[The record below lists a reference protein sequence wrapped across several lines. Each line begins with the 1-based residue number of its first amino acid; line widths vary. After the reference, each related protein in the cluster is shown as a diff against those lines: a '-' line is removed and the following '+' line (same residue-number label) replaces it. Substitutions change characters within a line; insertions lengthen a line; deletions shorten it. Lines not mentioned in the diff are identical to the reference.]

1 MPLSNCLVIQ
11 SRQNPRIKDLVR
23 LKDDARERRK
33 EGLFVIEGSHELM
46 EAILYGIR
54 LSAWYLSQSVA
65 ERSGEA
71 LRQQYPDLPEPVILA
86 EPVFEKVSGRQN
98 PDGILAVGC
107 IPAAPDVDA
116 ILSKNKP
123 VLILEGVEKP
133 GNLGAIIRSA
143 AAFGVDAIFLNRGK
157 VDPWH
162 PQVIRNSRGHSMGLS
177 ILELDPTET
186 YDSLKAHGYS
196 IGATTPQGDHLL
208 GEVTYPKATAWVF
221 GSEHSGLDSFWLN
234 AADHQVRIPM
244 PGTVDS
250 LNVGIAVAIVLYEM
264 VRNR

>member
-1 MPLSNCLVIQ
+1 MPLSHCLVIQ
-11 SRQNPRIKDLVR
+11 SRQNPRIKDLVKLR
-23 LKDDARERRK
+23 DDAKERRK
-33 EGLFVIEGSHELM
+33 QGLFVIEGSHELM
-46 EAILYGIR
+46 EAIVYGIP

-65 ERSGEA
+65 DRSGIA
-71 LRQQYPDLPEPVILA
+71 LRQQYPDLPDPVILA
-86 EPVFEKVSGRQN
+86 DPVFEKVSSRQN

-107 IPAAPDVDA
+107 IPSAPDIDA
-116 ILSKNKP
+116 ILEKKHP

-143 AAFGVDAIFLNRGK
+143 AAFGVEAVFLNRGK

-177 ILELDPTET
+177 VLELDPRET
-186 YDSLKAHGYS
+186 FDRLKAHGYT

-208 GEVTYPKATAWVF
+208 GALSYPASTAWVF

-234 AADHQVRIPM
+234 AADHQVLIPM

-264 VRNR
+264 VRTR

>member
-23 LKDDARERRK
+23 LKDDAKERRK

-65 ERSGEA
+65 DRSGEA

-98 PDGILAVGC
+98 
-107 IPAAPDVDA
+107 
-116 ILSKNKP
+116 
-123 VLILEGVEKP
+123 LILEGVEKP

-264 VRNR
+264 VRNP